1 MNMAFVRFGAGFR
14 VTLVMLFLGGLMLVS
29 GFGFVREWSA
39 LQPALAVLTSIW
51 IIAGLIATGCSLWLL
66 NRGSDPRFVW
76 LGAAVAMVAGVSL
89 GVGVL
94 MHIVPCPGPT
104 CVRSRLITAAG
115 LIFFGLIAP
124 GVTAR
129 RGATS
134 LSITV
139 EK

>member
-1 MNMAFVRFGAGFR
+1 MSMAFVRFGAGLR

-66 NRGSDPRFVW
+66 NQDSDHRFVW
-76 LGAAVAMVAGVSL
+76 SGAAAAMVAGVSL

-124 GVTAR
+124 RVTAR
-129 RGATS
+129 
-134 LSITV
+134 
-139 EK
+139 

>member
-1 MNMAFVRFGAGFR
+1 MSMAFVRFGASIR

-51 IIAGLIATGCSLWLL
+51 FVAGLIATGCSLWLL
-66 NRGSDPRFVW
+66 NRGSDRRLVW
-76 LGAAVAMVAGVSL
+76 SGAAANMVAGVSL

-94 MHIVPCPGPT
+94 MHIVPCSGPT

-115 LIFFGLIAP
+115 LVFFGLIAP
-124 GVTAR
+124 RVTAR
-129 RGATS
+129 CGDTS
-134 LSITV
+134 PDNC
-139 EK
+139 

>member
-1 MNMAFVRFGAGFR
+1 MSMAFVRFGASLR

-66 NRGSDPRFVW
+66 NRDSDRRFVW
-76 LGAAVAMVAGVSL
+76 SGAVAAMVAGVSL

-124 GVTAR
+124 RVTAR
-129 RGATS
+129 
-134 LSITV
+134 
-139 EK
+139 